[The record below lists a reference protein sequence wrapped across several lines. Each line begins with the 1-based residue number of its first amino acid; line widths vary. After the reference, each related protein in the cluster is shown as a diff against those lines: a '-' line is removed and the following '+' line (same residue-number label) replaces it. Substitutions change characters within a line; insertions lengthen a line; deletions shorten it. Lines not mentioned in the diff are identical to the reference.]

1 MDEARQ
7 ALAKINAITG
17 DFRRPFS
24 AAVVLANLGESDR
37 ALKELEQSF
46 EDRQPGILSL
56 AVDYRFDSLRSR
68 PRFTALLKR
77 MNLNSVPGAIR

>member
-7 ALAKINAITG
+7 VLAKVNAITD

-56 AVDYRFDSLRSR
+56 AVNYRFDSLRSR